1 MVKSTGWSPRGLGSV
16 PSTHITQLT
25 TLFNSHLLNA
35 LFWPPCTHGTHIYRR
50 TKHTYTQKKK
60 MLFSVC
66 VGGGLNGNQVKN
78 EVVFRYFFLNK

>member
-1 MVKSTGWSPRGLGSV
+1 
-16 PSTHITQLT
+16 
-25 TLFNSHLLNA
+25 
-35 LFWPPCTHGTHIYRR
+35 
-50 TKHTYTQKKK
+50 